1 MQDLSL
7 LNSVIGPVM
16 RGPSSSHSAAPY
28 FIATTIRQL
37 AVGPGERLERARVV
51 FDPSGSFAAVYAQ
64 QGSDEG
70 FAAGFLAVALH
81 DPDYRAALGNCG
93 PGSPIEVV
101 FDIEPLPDNDHPNRT
116 VIETAVRQTDGAL
129 RIDRFRAVSTGGGMF
144 VVDGLNEQSISAAG
158 TACVVVEVDGRVR
171 MAEPVQ
177 LPVASTEPLITSA
190 AALTAPGADLA
201 ELALELE
208 GRRLG
213 LSTAQVRRHFADRLA
228 VMLASV
234 DAGLLAD
241 PAADGMAYLRP
252 TAGRVSGASLP
263 ANLSPTF
270 LHDAMS
276 AALAVME
283 QNSNR
288 GIVVAAP
295 TAGSA
300 GVVPGTLYALARGGV
315 DRSVLVDSLQVMS
328 LVGGVFAAQGTFAAE
343 MGGCSVET
351 GASAAMAAGGICR
364 AMGGDADQSFQAAAM
379 CLMNTLGLVCD
390 PVGGAVEIPC
400 HARNIAGVS
409 HAYSA
414 AMAILAGFDAVLP
427 FDPLVRA
434 TVDVGRRMHPDL
446 RCTGRAGCA
455 TAYPAGASESVPLP
469 SPSVPAQLG

>member
-37 AVGPGERLERARVV
+37 AAGPGERLERARVV

-70 FAAGFLAVALH
+70 FAAGFLGVGLH

-93 PGSPIEVV
+93 PGSTIEVV
-101 FDIEPLPDNDHPNRT
+101 FDIEPLEDNDHPNRT
-116 VIETAVRQTDGAL
+116 VIETRVRQTDGAV
-129 RIDRFRAVSTGGGMF
+129 RTDRFRAVSTGGGMF
-144 VVDGLNEQSISAAG
+144 VVD
-158 TACVVVEVDGRVR
+158 CVNRAPINITGADRVVIDDGGRVR
-171 MAEPVQ
+171 IAEPVQ
-177 LPVASTEPLITSA
+177 LPVVSTETLITSA
-190 AALTAPGADLA
+190 ATLISPGTDLA

-213 LSTAQVRRHFADRLA
+213 LPAAQVRQYFADRLA

-234 DAGLLAD
+234 HAGLLAD
-241 PAADGMAYLRP
+241 PDDDGMAFLGP
-252 TAGRVSGASLP
+252 SAGRVSGASLP
-263 ANLSPTF
+263 ANLSPSF
-270 LHDAMS
+270 LHNAMS

-300 GVVPGTLYALARGGV
+300 GVVPGTLYALARAGV
-315 DRSVLVDSLQVMS
+315 GRSVLVDSLQVMA

-427 FDPLVRA
+427 FDGLVQA

-455 TAYPAGASESVPLP
+455 TAYPVGASKSVPLP
-469 SPSVPAQLG
+469 SPSVRALLG